1 MPKNWVEKNEDSSGA
16 YNTNSQ
22 VKLKYSMLKS
32 SLCDYSDAYI
42 LVNGKISVTVLATGR
57 GNNNKEVI
65 FKNCASFTDWTRE
78 TNNTQID
85 HAKDIVVV
93 MPVYSLIKY
102 SDNFSK
108 MLGRLWQYYRPSF
121 S

>member
-1 MPKNWVEKNEDSSGA
+1 M
-16 YNTNSQ
+16 
-22 VKLKYSMLKS
+22 
-32 SLCDYSDAYI
+32 
-42 LVNGKISVTVLATGR
+42 NGKISVTVLATGR

-65 FKNCASFTDWTRE
+65 FKNCASFTDWIRD
-78 TNNTQID
+78 TQID
-85 HAKDIVVV
+85 NAKDIVVV

-108 MLGRLWQYYRPSF
+108 TSGRLWQYYRPSF

>member
-1 MPKNWVEKNEDSSGA
+1 M
-16 YNTNSQ
+16 
-22 VKLKYSMLKS
+22 
-32 SLCDYSDAYI
+32 
-42 LVNGKISVTVLATGR
+42 NGKISVTVLATGR

-65 FKNCASFTDWTRE
+65 FKNCASFAELIRD
-78 TNNTQID
+78 TQID
-85 HAKDIVVV
+85 NAKDIVVV

-108 MLGRLWQYYRPSF
+108 TSGRLWQYYRPSF